1 MELYNKFRSVPEE
14 AKKPIGGGRLKG
26 FTDIN
31 PMWRIKMLTEAFGM
45 CGEGWY
51 YTVTDKRLEQGAN
64 GEIAAFVDINLFV
77 KIKGRE
83 QIDASTISEPDTYLD
98 GKPIEYWSMP
108 IFGTGGSVFVANEKS
123 GLYTSDECFKMAL
136 TDALSIACKSLGMG
150 ADVYFEKDRTKYD
163 QQAYRT
169 PAPPQPAEP
178 KPATQPTPTA
188 PLADMEQVE
197 IALQNMTESAQV
209 QAYWKANKESHANP
223 EFVKLITTY
232 GKKLKDAGK

>member
-1 MELYNKFRSVPEE
+1 MEIYNKFRAVPES

-45 CGEGWY
+45 CGDGWY

-123 GLYTSDECFKMAL
+123 GLYTSDECFKMAY

-150 ADVYFEKDRTKYD
+150 ADVYFAKDRTKYD
-163 QQAYRT
+163 QQADRT
-169 PAPPQPAEP
+169 DEPQPKTPTTPPQPA
-178 KPATQPTPTA
+178 T
-188 PLADMEQVE
+188 LADMEKVE
-197 IALQNMTESAQV
+197 IALQGMTESAQV
-209 QAYWKANKESHANP
+209 MAYWKDNRELHANP
-223 EFVKLITTY
+223 EFVKLVTIY

>member
-1 MELYNKFRSVPEE
+1 MELYNKFRVVPEE

-77 KIKGRE
+77 KLKKKCKTNEVNE
-83 QIDASTISEPDTYLD
+83 QGETIET
-98 GKPIEYWSMP
+98 ICEEWSMP
-108 IFGTGGSVFVANEKS
+108 IYGTGGSSFVANEKN
-123 GLYTSDECFKMAL
+123 GVYTSDECFKMAL

-163 QQAYRT
+163 QQGDRT

-178 KPATQPTPTA
+178 KPTTQPTPTA

-209 QAYWKANKESHANP
+209 QAYWKANRESHANP
-223 EFVKLITTY
+223 EFVKLVTTY